1 MGRGSTSAAVPRP
14 APALRYSAAM
24 HRTPP
29 AVAAVLAAVT
39 LLAPGPASAAACSP
53 GTADASLQS
62 AGQALAAGE
71 WPVAADA
78 YACAALASPD
88 PVVAARATRVAH
100 EHAQLRAA
108 ERAARRWLAL
118 EPGREE
124 PRRFLAITL
133 LRLYREDEA
142 ASQFRVLLESA
153 YAERSQGY
161 AALLE
166 VLASERNDT
175 GAARVME
182 TLASGDDG
190 VAEAHY
196 ARSVL
201 WQQADD
207 GARAL
212 EAARRALQLKPAW
225 RMAELAEV
233 RALLLL
239 GREDEAFEAAAS
251 LAADGDPLTRL
262 NQAWL
267 LLGAGREDEARAAF
281 ESLLREDVARQQA
294 LEGLGSVAYAQRD
307 FAAATRHFAELSQ
320 SSRGDE
326 TALALLGLIAEE
338 QGEPALAVRY
348 LERVATGPRA
358 VSSQLRAYRLTTGL
372 GLPERAE
379 LALADFLE
387 QSPGS
392 ARDLATGRATQ
403 LAEDGRGNEAV
414 ALMERALELY
424 PDDDD
429 LRLSMAFV
437 LERLDRVDAAVRV
450 MRDVLERRPA
460 DPTALNSLGYTLLD
474 RTRSVK
480 EGYELVRR
488 AAGYK
493 PDNYAI
499 MDSMGW
505 GLHRLGR
512 QEEALVWLQRA
523 WDRSR
528 DPEVAAHLGEVLW
541 ESGRRE
547 EARALWQLAKD
558 RAPDNRSLRRVLERY
573 PD

>member
-1 MGRGSTSAAVPRP
+1 
-14 APALRYSAAM
+14 M
-24 HRTPP
+24 HRTLPT
-29 AVAAVLAAVT
+29 VAAVLAAVT
-39 LLAPGPASAAACSP
+39 LLAPGLAAAAACSH
-53 GTADASLQS
+53 GATEASLR
-62 AGQALAAGE
+62 AAKQALSAGE

-88 PVVAARATRVAH
+88 PGVAARATRVAH
-100 EHAQLRAA
+100 EHAQLLAA
-108 ERAARRWLAL
+108 ERSARRWLAL

-133 LRLYREDEA
+133 LRLHLEEEA
-142 ASQFRVLLESA
+142 ASHFRVLLDST
-153 YAERSQGY
+153 YPERSQGY

-166 VLASERNDT
+166 VLAGERNET

-182 TLASGDDG
+182 ALASGDDG

-239 GREDEAFEAAAS
+239 GREDEGFGAAAD

-307 FAAATRHFAELSQ
+307 FAAATQHFAELVQ
-320 SSRGDE
+320 SSRGNE
-326 TALALLGLIAEE
+326 TALALLGLIADE

-358 VSSQLRAYRLTTGL
+358 VSSQLRAYRLMTGL

-387 QSPGS
+387 QSPDS

-403 LAEDGRGNEAV
+403 LAEDGRGTEAV
-414 ALMERALELY
+414 ALMERALGLY

-437 LERLDRVDAAVRV
+437 LERLDRVDAAVKV
-450 MRDVLERRPA
+450 MRDVLERRPD

-488 AAGYK
+488 ASGYK

-499 MDSMGW
+499 MDSVGW
-505 GLHRLGR
+505 GLYRLER
-512 QEEALVWLQRA
+512 HEEALGWLQRA

-558 RAPDNRSLRRVLERY
+558 KAPDNRSLRRVLERY